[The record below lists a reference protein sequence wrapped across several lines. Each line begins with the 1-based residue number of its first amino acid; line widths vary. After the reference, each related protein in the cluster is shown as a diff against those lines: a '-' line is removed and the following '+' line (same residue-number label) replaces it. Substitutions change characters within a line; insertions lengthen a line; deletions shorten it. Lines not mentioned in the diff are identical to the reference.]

1 MTTRRPSQEA
11 LAKKAELPDELL
23 RLEEDWSLGSASE
36 ASEASAAVARVAAA
50 RGVSRVCRVAS
61 MCVDASMDRCS
72 DPP

>member
-23 RLEEDWSLGSASE
+23 RLEEDRSLGS